1 MGRKW
6 KFSRRRTDSKSSNQ
20 NSFKKNNQFPSSPT
34 FVIKKG
40 KGNRDHRLKIK
51 KKATAKKKR
60 IDCNHLSAKEKH
72 RVLVKVIPL
81 GREKGRKMVKFRVV
95 SPTNVTSP
103 AGHRPPFKRS
113 PTVKPERGSCVRYDG
128 MNEWT
133 PRKGR
138 LHSILFFF
146 WGGGE
151 SPDRTSRV
159 DRRRVGRWFW
169 NVTTDVRDA
178 RDAWFPRHQRFPATG
193 RARVEEKK
201 NARQVPWDIE
211 SVTRPAIHIFFY
223 RKERCESPSPVKTAK
238 TG

>member
-51 KKATAKKKR
+51 KKLRQKKR
-60 IDCNHLSAKEKH
+60 IDCNHLRAKEKH

-103 AGHRPPFKRS
+103 AGPRPPFKRS
-113 PTVKPERGSCVRYDG
+113 PTVKSERGSCVRYDG

-146 WGGGE
+146 WGGGNHRTGLPELIVDE
-151 SPDRTSRV
+151 SGVGSGTSRQTSEML
-159 DRRRVGRWFW
+159 GMLG
-169 NVTTDVRDA
+169 
-178 RDAWFPRHQRFPATG
+178 FPAIRDSLRLDAHGWRKRKTRGKFLGTSRASRDQQSTFFFTG
-193 RARVEEKK
+193 K
-201 NARQVPWDIE
+201 NDVKA
-211 SVTRPAIHIFFY
+211 PAQ
-223 RKERCESPSPVKTAK
+223 
-238 TG
+238 